1 MQVKTSLPLLV
12 LGLAFCSPSVLANS
26 SQINPSLASLS
37 ADGQSYSFAPAL
49 SSTPSYRFRHVAQ
62 GMVNTSDDSSA
73 AVATPQPA
81 TSVAA
86 GKKRL
91 KLDGFISTGV
101 SALASAGES
110 KYVIPGHGAV
120 GEKLGFAA
128 NSLVGLQLTATI
140 NKNLAVIAQAVSS
153 GDDTNGHTAY
163 QMTTPWAFVRYNV
176 NKGLQ
181 LELGRFRLPL
191 FLYSDTQQVGYSY
204 PWLYLP
210 NEVYRIV
217 PFENMNGINLVSKSN
232 LGKSGWTV
240 SIQPF
245 AGADKS
251 QYDIW
256 KSPTSPDV
264 ASFNE
269 DDILGAA
276 VSVGNNN
283 FTLRGAYA
291 QLELTGGLPTSSLQ
305 KSNPSF
311 WSVGTKLTWKKLVFA
326 AEYAQR
332 ENLPLALADL
342 QGYYAT
348 LGFRIKKWL
357 PSITYAHID
366 TTNTP
371 QLEPTQ
377 KQTSY
382 TFGVDYYANAS
393 WMAKFGVSYIEP
405 DGVGLFNVPT
415 AKQASYL
422 YGISLNAIF

>member
-12 LGLAFCSPSVLANS
+12 LGLAFCSPSVLANRN
-26 SQINPSLASLS
+26 QINPSLTSLS

-49 SSTPSYRFRHVAQ
+49 STTPSYRFRHVAQ
-62 GMVNTSDDSSA
+62 GLVNTSDDSSA
-73 AVATPQPA
+73 AVATPKPA
-81 TSVAA
+81 TSAAA

-91 KLDGFISTGV
+91 KLNGFV
-101 SALASAGES
+101 SAGASALSGAGES

-120 GEKLGFAA
+120 GEKVGFAP

-140 NKNLAVIAQAVSS
+140 NKKIAVIAQAVSS
-153 GDDTNGHTAY
+153 GDDTNGHKAY
-163 QMTTPWAFVRYNV
+163 QMTTPWAFVRYKV

-181 LELGRFRLPL
+181 FELGRFRLPL

-210 NEVYRIV
+210 NEVYRVV

-232 LGKSGWTV
+232 LGKSGWTL

-256 KSPTSPDV
+256 NPSPTVPKATAD
-264 ASFNE
+264 FTEN
-269 DDILGAA
+269 DILGAA

-291 QLELTGGLPTSSLQ
+291 QLELTGGLPGKALPSS
-305 KSNPSF
+305 KPSF

-332 ENLPLALADL
+332 ENLPPELADL

-366 TTNTP
+366 TTNIPT
-371 QLEPTQ
+371 LEPIQT
-377 KQTSY
+377 QTSY
-382 TFGVDYYANAS
+382 TLGVDYYANAN
-393 WMAKFGVSYIEP
+393 WMAKLGVSYIEP
-405 DGVGLFNVPT
+405 NGVGLFNLKT
-415 AKQASYL
+415 KASYL